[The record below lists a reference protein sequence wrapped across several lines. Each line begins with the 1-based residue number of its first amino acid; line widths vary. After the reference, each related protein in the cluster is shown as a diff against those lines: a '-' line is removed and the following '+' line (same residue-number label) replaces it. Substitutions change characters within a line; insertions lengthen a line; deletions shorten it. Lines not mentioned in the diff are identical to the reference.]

1 MIGSNILSFKKLTS
15 TNTYA
20 SDLLKTREVKEG
32 TIIKASFQSA
42 GRGQAG
48 NGWES
53 EEGKNLLI
61 SIILY
66 PKTILPC
73 DQFLISMA
81 ISLAISD
88 FLGKEL
94 KGCKIKWPNDIYVRN
109 DKIAGILIEN
119 SVLDNRLVSSIAG
132 IGLNINQKKFRGSAL
147 NPVSMSIITGK
158 EYDIDQCL
166 KDLAISVDKRYDSL
180 IKGDNKL
187 IRSDYKSRLYRINE
201 WCSFRDRKKTFTG
214 RIVSVNES
222 GMLIIE
228 NSKGTMKEYA
238 FKEIDFIL

>member
-1 MIGSNILSFKKLTS
+1 MIGSNILSFEKLTS

-20 SDLLKTREVKEG
+20 SELLKADEVKEG

-53 EEGKNLLI
+53 EAGKNLLI

-66 PKTILPC
+66 PKTISPY
-73 DQFLISMA
+73 DQFYISMV
-81 ISLAISD
+81 ISLGISD

-94 KGCKIKWPNDIYVRN
+94 GECKIKWPNDIYVKN

-119 SVLDNRLVSSIAG
+119 SVMDDKLVSSIAG
-132 IGLNINQKKFRGSAL
+132 IGLNINQKKFRGSAP
-147 NPVSMSIITGK
+147 NPVSMSTITGR

-166 KDLAISVDKRYDSL
+166 TELAKCIDNRYDSL
-180 IKGDNKL
+180 IRGDLEL
-187 IRSDYKSRLYRINE
+187 IRSHYISRLYRINE
-201 WCSFRDRKKTFTG
+201 WCSFRDLERTFTG
-214 RIVSVNES
+214 RIVSVNDS
-222 GMLIIE
+222 GMLKIE
-228 NSKGTMKEYA
+228 QSEGTIKEYA
-238 FKEIDFIL
+238 FKEVDFIL